1 MTQAPKRPRLI
12 RDRYGAGASGGG
24 GLAKKL
30 LPIDPQ
36 AADKAR
42 GGRAMVMLE
51 KLDEWLEAHTGGAVD
66 ATLLGCVG
74 GVADI

>member
-1 MTQAPKRPRLI
+1 MFRADRERDAPEVSGNGEPATQAPKRPRLI
-12 RDRYGAGASGGG
+12 RDRYGAGPSGGG

-42 GGRAMVMLE
+42 SAR
-51 KLDEWLEAHTGGAVD
+51 KD
-66 ATLLGCVG
+66 
-74 GVADI
+74 

>member
-1 MTQAPKRPRLI
+1 MGIRPDRERDAPEAPGATEPAAQAPKRPRII
-12 RDRYGAGASGGG
+12 RDRYGAGSSGGG

-42 GGRAMVMLE
+42 AAR
-51 KLDEWLEAHTGGAVD
+51 KD
-66 ATLLGCVG
+66 
-74 GVADI
+74 

>member
-42 GGRAMVMLE
+42 AAR
-51 KLDEWLEAHTGGAVD
+51 KD
-66 ATLLGCVG
+66 
-74 GVADI
+74 